1 LLFRVKTTAIV
12 ENLADNLLK
21 TALKAS

>member
-1 LLFRVKTTAIV
+1 LLFRVKITAIV
-12 ENLADNLLK
+12 ENLADNCLK

>member
-1 LLFRVKTTAIV
+1 LYFKITAIV
-12 ENLADNLLK
+12 ENLADNCLK

>member
-12 ENLADNLLK
+12 ENLADNCLK

>member
-12 ENLADNLLK
+12 ENFADNLLK